1 MAVCFG
7 SPCSVYIL
15 VFLKSGPNNFVTQ
28 LLPFLPFSTDIALV
42 VLVLFFEAYLFTS
55 ENVKKSASIIII
67 SEQKKKTIVE
77 CISNKIIIF
86 IEIFTS
92 SDPFSFFCYN
102 TSIVLVSCGNW
113 ISYSASAY
121 TYIYTYYMY
130 TTLVYL
136 QIHIN
141 YVLLSYVMLLI

>member
-1 MAVCFG
+1 MCFFKKVAVCFG
-7 SPCSVYIL
+7 SLCSVYIIL

-77 CISNKIIIF
+77 CISNKI
-86 IEIFTS
+86 
-92 SDPFSFFCYN
+92 
-102 TSIVLVSCGNW
+102 
-113 ISYSASAY
+113 
-121 TYIYTYYMY
+121 
-130 TTLVYL
+130 
-136 QIHIN
+136 
-141 YVLLSYVMLLI
+141 

>member
-7 SPCSVYIL
+7 SLCSVYIIL

-42 VLVLFFEAYLFTS
+42 ELVLFFEAYLFTS
-55 ENVKKSASIIII
+55 ENVKKSVSII
-67 SEQKKKTIVE
+67 SEQQKRTIVE

-121 TYIYTYYMY
+121 TYMYILYVYYTSIFTNTYKPC
-130 TTLVYL
+130 TTYL
-136 QIHIN
+136 G
-141 YVLLSYVMLLI
+141 MWCF